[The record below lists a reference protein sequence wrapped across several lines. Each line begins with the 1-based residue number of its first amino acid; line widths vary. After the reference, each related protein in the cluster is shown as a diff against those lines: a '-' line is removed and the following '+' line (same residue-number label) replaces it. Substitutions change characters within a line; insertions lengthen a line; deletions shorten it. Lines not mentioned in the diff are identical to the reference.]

1 MELSELQKQ
10 IVTAPAE
17 KMVVISRAATG
28 KTRCLTER
36 VRHLLREGVTPSSIC
51 CITFT
56 NLAANEMQVRLAED
70 YKDGMFI
77 GTIHA
82 LAARFLLMGGYGAQ
96 VGKAIDEEKFD
107 RFFEVIKVHPECVQ
121 HFDYVLVDE
130 AQDLS
135 YDEYSFIFKMI
146 QPNNFFVVGDPFQC
160 IYETMNGASPYYM
173 NRLAAEPDVVTYD
186 LNENY
191 RNKANILQYAQKAL
205 RPIGLRD
212 NSIPMTV
219 GGTIYE
225 GKYDLDK
232 LCEWIDSSDNYRD
245 WAILCY
251 TNAEVEYIMKQLKS
265 EFIPTINFN
274 QRKKTKKEIDDLMN
288 QDKVKVLTVWGAK
301 GLGFPY
307 VVVYGKNWVALKNN
321 DETAYREGA
330 RLNYVAYTRAMDS
343 LMVLAPVSKK
353 RKVKI

>member
-1 MELSELQKQ
+1 MELSSLQKE
-10 IVTAPAE
+10 IVESPDG

-36 VRHLLREGVTPSSIC
+36 VRYWLKCGVEPSNIC

-56 NLAANEMQVRLAED
+56 NLAANEMQIRLAED

-82 LAARFLLMGGYGAQ
+82 LAARFLLIGGYGAQ
-96 VGKAIDEEKFD
+96 VGKAINEENFD
-107 RFFEVIKVHPECVQ
+107 KFFEVIKAHPECVQ
-121 HFDYVLVDE
+121 HFPYILVDE

-146 QPNNFFVVGDPFQC
+146 QPDNFFVVGDPFQC
-160 IYETMNGASPYYM
+160 IYESLNGASPYYM
-173 NRLAAEPDVVTYD
+173 EQLSKESDVNTYV

-191 RNKANILQYAQKAL
+191 RNKANILQYAQNAL
-205 RPIGLRD
+205 KPIGLKD
-212 NSIPMTV
+212 NSIAMSK
-219 GGTIYE
+219 GGAIYE
-225 GKYDLDK
+225 GRYNLDT
-232 LCEWIDSSDNYRD
+232 LCEWIDSSFNYRD

-251 TNAEVEYIMKQLKS
+251 TKAEVEYIMKQLKS
-265 EFIPTINFN
+265 ELIPTVNFN
-274 QRKKTKKEIDDLMN
+274 QRQKTKKEIDSLMS

-307 VVVYGKNWVALKNN
+307 VVVYGTNWMAFKK
-321 DETAYREGA
+321 EEAMRRESA
-330 RLNYVAYTRAMDS
+330 RLDYVAYTRAMETLVVFS
-343 LMVLAPVSKK
+343 PISKK
-353 RKVKI
+353 RKMS